1 MHSFL
6 SPVHTMKM
14 GVFELVHSLIS
25 PMHNCL
31 CITYFNIGLLVG
43 GNHGRGIPLGN
54 LTSQFFANVFLNELD
69 HFVKQKLNA
78 KYYIRYV
85 DDFVILHESPEVL
98 REYMKEID
106 SFLRDNLD
114 LELHPDKSKIIPMSK
129 GTDFLGMRIFL
140 HHKLIKERNLRKF
153 YKKLN
158 LLTLQYDT
166 GATNYDTIYDSLEG
180 WAAYVNNA
188 NTHKLKKK
196 IMKPIEE
203 KFAREISIKEV
214 NRLTRK
220 MRKKNSKN
228 RDLMGILKTE
238 GLEKLKK
245 YLVKTEHISE

>member
-1 MHSFL
+1 M
-6 SPVHTMKM
+6 
-14 GVFELVHSLIS
+14 VHSLIS

-129 GTDFLGMRIFL
+129 V
-140 HHKLIKERNLRKF
+140 
-153 YKKLN
+153 
-158 LLTLQYDT
+158 LT
-166 GATNYDTIYDSLEG
+166 S
-180 WAAYVNNA
+180 
-188 NTHKLKKK
+188 
-196 IMKPIEE
+196 
-203 KFAREISIKEV
+203 
-214 NRLTRK
+214 
-220 MRKKNSKN
+220 
-228 RDLMGILKTE
+228 
-238 GLEKLKK
+238 
-245 YLVKTEHISE
+245 